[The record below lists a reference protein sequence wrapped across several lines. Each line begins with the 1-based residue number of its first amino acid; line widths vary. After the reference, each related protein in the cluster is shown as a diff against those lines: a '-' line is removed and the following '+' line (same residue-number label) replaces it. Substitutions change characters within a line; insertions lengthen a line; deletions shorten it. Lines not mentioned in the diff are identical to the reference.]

1 MPRVW
6 ETELVF
12 EPMEEAS
19 KISSGNGTTSI
30 KEQGMNVS
38 GE

>member
-6 ETELVF
+6 KPELVF
-12 EPMEEAS
+12 EPMEAS
-19 KISSGNGTTSI
+19 KISPGNGTTSI